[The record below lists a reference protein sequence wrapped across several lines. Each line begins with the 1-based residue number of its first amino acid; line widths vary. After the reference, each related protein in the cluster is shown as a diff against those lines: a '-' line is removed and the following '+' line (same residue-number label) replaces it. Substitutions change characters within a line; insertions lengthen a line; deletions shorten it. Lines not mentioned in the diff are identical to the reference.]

1 MRRITRRIGL
11 FGGPGAFVR
20 AAGAGKGKRLP
31 DAAAPDAER
40 EIPKVDDVASPATP
54 QPQRKSW
61 LSWFG
66 GSKSEKSG

>member
-20 AAGAGKGKRLP
+20 AAGAGKGKRMP
-31 DAAAPDAER
+31 DAPAPDANR
-40 EIPKVDDVASPATP
+40 EPPKVDDVGSPAA
-54 QPQRKSW
+54 PQRKSW

-66 GSKSEKSG
+66 GSKSKPSG